1 MIETWH
7 SWGRKG
13 GEHFST
19 IQATLFLGW
28 EAIKNQ
34 LNKNKLSE
42 LKKRSREDLPIYI
55 RCFISKFYF
64 DFFML
69 LNWQED
75 ALLDGFPD

>member
-13 GEHFST
+13 GEHFPT
-19 IQATLFLGW
+19 IQAILFLGW

-42 LKKRSREDLPIYI
+42 LKKGVERTYL
-55 RCFISKFYF
+55 FIS
-64 DFFML
+64 DVL
-69 LNWQED
+69 
-75 ALLDGFPD
+75 FPSFILIFLCC